1 MTNMKIATKN
11 ITRATDSNRFLPPMP
26 YTSIDD
32 VLKMATNA
40 ESVLNQVREALLS
53 PDLKKPPEFT
63 AFQVAGIC
71 GIDRTKLKNAEIALK
86 SQRGRIKEG
95 QTQKSYSLEE
105 TIELVKALGM
115 YPTRPADKEAKV
127 IAIASYKKDSGKT
140 TTAVSL
146 AQGLTLKGLKVLLID
161 LDGRGSA
168 TALCGYNPE
177 IQINRKETIMEFFY
191 GGQPDLQYAVKS
203 TYWHNLDLI
212 PASFALFGAEFVI
225 PAKDKKNMAEIQN
238 AKDRQL
244 PAPPSYDPGEQLN
257 IGISPLRQLYD
268 VIVIDT
274 GPSLGYLTQNAIEA
288 ADAILSPCP
297 QEALDYASLCQ
308 FWGIFAEL
316 ANLLPKFTE
325 TKKYDFVEVFIN
337 KAKPSNDAVASA
349 ITQWIKASFGSHLC
363 AFALPE
369 SPIAQKALLE
379 NKTIYDLVG
388 TKEVSTPAYKRFKD
402 PMDEFVSHVSNQLSI
417 AWRR

>member
-1 MTNMKIATKN
+1 MKKVSTK
-11 ITRATDSNRFLPPMP
+11 ITLATDSNRFLPPMP
-26 YTSIDD
+26 HTSIDD
-32 VLKMATNA
+32 LVQMAINA
-40 ESVLNQVREALLS
+40 EVVLNQVRAALLNTNV
-53 PDLKKPPEFT
+53 KKPPEFS

-71 GIDRTKLKNAEIALK
+71 GIDRTKLKNAELSLK
-86 SQRGRIKEG
+86 STRGHFKEG
-95 QTQKSYSLEE
+95 QTQRSYSLEE
-105 TIELVKALGM
+105 TIELVKVLGM
-115 YPTRPADKEAKV
+115 YPKRPIDKQAKV

-168 TALCGYNPE
+168 TALCGFNPE
-177 IQINRKETIMEFFY
+177 IQINRKETIMEFFF

-203 TYWHNLDLI
+203 TYWYNLDLI

-225 PAKDKKNMAEIQN
+225 PANDKKNIAQIEK
-238 AKDRQL
+238 AKDQNLSTPLTYEPGKQL
-244 PAPPSYDPGEQLN
+244 S
-257 IGISPLRQLYD
+257 IGILPFRKLYD
-268 VIVIDT
+268 VIIVDT
-274 GPSLGYLTQNAIEA
+274 GPSLGYLTQNAIES

-316 ANLLPKFTE
+316 ANLLPSFKE
-325 TKKYDFVEVFIN
+325 TKKYDFVEIFIN

-349 ITQWIKASFGSHLC
+349 ISQWIKASFGSHLC
-363 AFALPE
+363 ACAIPE
-369 SPIAQKALLE
+369 SIIAQKSLLD

-402 PMDEFVSHVSNQLSI
+402 PMDEFVSHVCNQLSI

>member
-1 MTNMKIATKN
+1 MKN

-32 VLKMATNA
+32 LVQMAINA
-40 ESVLNQVREALLS
+40 ETVLNQVREALLS
-53 PDLKKPPEFT
+53 PDVKKTPEFT

-71 GIDRTKLKNAEIALK
+71 GIDRTKLKNEEIAIQSK
-86 SQRGRIKEG
+86 RGHIKEG
-95 QTQKSYSLEE
+95 QTQKSYSLKE
-105 TIELVKALGM
+105 TIELVKVLGI
-115 YPTRPADKEAKV
+115 YPTRPANKEAKV
-127 IAIASYKKDSGKT
+127 IAIASYKKGSGKT

-168 TALCGYNPE
+168 TALCGYIPE
-177 IQINRKETIMEFFY
+177 IQINLKETLMEFFY
-191 GGQPDLQYAVKS
+191 GGQPDLQYAVKK
-203 TYWHNLDLI
+203 TYWYNLDLI

-225 PAKDKKNMAEIQN
+225 PAKSKNNADEIQN
-238 AKDRQL
+238 AKDNEL
-244 PAPPSYDPGEQLN
+244 PAPPPYEPHAQLN
-257 IGISPLRQLYD
+257 IGVSPLRKIYD
-268 VIVIDT
+268 VIIIDT
-274 GPSLGYLTQNAIEA
+274 GPSLGYLTQNAIQA

-316 ANLLPKFTE
+316 ANLLPEFTK

-337 KAKPSNDAVASA
+337 KAKPTNNAVASV

-369 SPIAQKALLE
+369 SVITEKALLE

-402 PMDEFVSHVSNQLSI
+402 PMDEFVNHISNQLSI

>member
-1 MTNMKIATKN
+1 MKKN
-11 ITRATDSNRFLPPMP
+11 SKTITLATDSNRFLPPMP
-26 YTSIDD
+26 LTSINDL
-32 VLKMATNA
+32 VQMAINA
-40 ESVLNQVREALLS
+40 EAVLNQVRESLLS
-53 PDLKKPPEFT
+53 PHLKKVPEFS

-71 GIDRTKLKNAEIALK
+71 GIDRTKLKNAEIAIK
-86 SQRGRIKEG
+86 STRGHIKPG
-95 QTQKSYSLEE
+95 QTQRSYSLEE
-105 TIELVKALGM
+105 TIELVKVLGI
-115 YPTRPADKEAKV
+115 YPTRPVDKEAKV

-146 AQGLTLKGLKVLLID
+146 AQGLTLKGFKVLLID

-177 IQINRKETIMEFFY
+177 IQINRKETIMEFFF
-191 GGQPDLQYAVKS
+191 GGQPDLKYAVKQ
-203 TYWHNLDLI
+203 TYWYNLDLI

-225 PAKDKKNMAEIQN
+225 PANDKKNMAEIQK
-238 AKDRQL
+238 AKDKKL
-244 PAPPSYDPGEQLN
+244 SPPPVYDPGKQLN
-257 IGISPLRQLYD
+257 LGILPLRKLYD

-316 ANLLPKFTE
+316 ANLLPRFTE
-325 TKKYDFVEVFIN
+325 TKAYDFVEIFIN

-363 AFALPE
+363 AFSLPE
-369 SPIAQKALLE
+369 SVIVQKSLQDNL
-379 NKTIYDLVG
+379 TIYDLVG

-402 PMDEFVSHVSNQLSI
+402 PMDEFVTHVCNQLSI
-417 AWRR
+417 AWRRA

>member
-1 MTNMKIATKN
+1 MKKNTKY
-11 ITRATDSNRFLPPMP
+11 ITLATDSNRFLPPMP
-26 YTSIDD
+26 HTSIDD
-32 VLKMATNA
+32 LVQMAINA
-40 ESVLNQVREALLS
+40 ETVLNQVREALLS
-53 PDLKKPPEFT
+53 PNLKKPPEFT

-71 GIDRTKLKNAEIALK
+71 GIDRTKLKNAEI
-86 SQRGRIKEG
+86 SINSTRGHLKEG
-95 QTQKSYSLEE
+95 QSQKTYSLEE
-105 TIELVKALGM
+105 TIELVKVLGM
-115 YPTRPADKEAKV
+115 YPKRPVGKDAKI

-140 TTAVSL
+140 TIAVSL

-168 TALCGYNPE
+168 TALCGFNPE

-191 GGQPDLQYAVKS
+191 GGQPDLQYAVKK
-203 TYWHNLDLI
+203 TYWYNLDLI

-225 PAKDKKNMAEIQN
+225 PANDKKNMADIQFS
-238 AKDRQL
+238 KDHKQ
-244 PAPPSYDPGEQLN
+244 PIPNVYDPGKQINYGLF
-257 IGISPLRQLYD
+257 PMRDLYD

-308 FWGIFAEL
+308 FWGIFSEL
-316 ANLLPKFTE
+316 ANLIPKFTE
-325 TKKYDFVEVFIN
+325 TKKYDFVEIFIN
-337 KAKPSNDAVASA
+337 KAKPSNDAVAST
-349 ITQWIKASFGSHLC
+349 ISQWIKASFGSHLC
-363 AFALPE
+363 AFAIPE
-369 SPIAQKALLE
+369 SILAQKSLLE
-379 NKTIYDLVG
+379 SKTIYDLVG

-402 PMDEFVSHVSNQLSI
+402 PMDEFVSHVCNQLSI

>member
-1 MTNMKIATKN
+1 MNPMKKTTKN
-11 ITRATDSNRFLPPMP
+11 LTRATDKNRFLPPMP
-26 YTSIDD
+26 YTSVDD
-32 VLKMATNA
+32 LVKMAVNA
-40 ESVLNQVREALLS
+40 EAVLNKVREALLS
-53 PDLKKPPEFT
+53 AEIKKAPEFS

-71 GIDRTKLKNAEIALK
+71 GIDRTKLKNAEIAIESK
-86 SQRGRIKEG
+86 RGRIKEG
-95 QTQKSYSLEE
+95 QTQKTYSLVE
-105 TIELVKALGM
+105 TIELVKALGI
-115 YPTRPADKEAKV
+115 YPTRPPEKKAKV

-146 AQGLTLKGLKVLLID
+146 AQGLTLKGLRVLLID

-191 GGQPDLQYAVKS
+191 GGQPDLQYAVKN

-225 PAKDKKNMAEIQN
+225 PAKDKQSVAKIQA
-238 AKDRQL
+238 AKDLNL
-244 PAPPSYDPGEQLN
+244 PIPPSYDPGEQLN
-257 IGISPLRQLYD
+257 IGISPLRESYD

-274 GPSLGYLTQNAIEA
+274 GPSLRYLTQNAIEA

-337 KAKPSNDAVASA
+337 KAKPSNDVVASA

-363 AFALPE
+363 DIAIPE
-369 SPIAQKALLE
+369 SPIAQKSLLE
-379 NKTIYDLVG
+379 NKTIYELVG
-388 TKEVSTPAYKRFKD
+388 TKEVNTPAYKRFKD
-402 PMDEFVSHVSNQLSI
+402 PMDEFVSHVSNQLAI

>member
-1 MTNMKIATKN
+1 MKKN
-11 ITRATDSNRFLPPMP
+11 SNKITLATDSNRFLPPMP
-26 YTSIDD
+26 HTSIDD
-32 VLKMATNA
+32 LVQMAINA
-40 ESVLNQVREALLS
+40 EAVLNQVREALLS
-53 PDLKKPPEFT
+53 PDKKKSPEFS

-71 GIDRTKLKNAEIALK
+71 GIDRTKLKNAESSIN
-86 SQRGRIKEG
+86 STRGHIKEG
-95 QTQKSYSLEE
+95 QTQRSYSLEE
-105 TIELVKALGM
+105 TIELVKVLGM
-115 YPTRPADKEAKV
+115 YPRRPTDKEAKV

-177 IQINRKETIMEFFY
+177 IQINRKETIMEFFF
-191 GGQPDLQYAVKS
+191 GGQPDLQYAVKR
-203 TYWHNLDLI
+203 TYWYNLDLI

-225 PAKDKKNMAEIQN
+225 PANDKKNMAQIQN
-238 AKDRQL
+238 AKDHKL
-244 PAPPSYDPGEQLN
+244 PSPSLYDPGKQLN
-257 IGISPLRQLYD
+257 IGILPLRKLYD
-268 VIVIDT
+268 VIVVDT

-316 ANLLPKFTE
+316 ANLLPRFTE
-325 TKKYDFVEVFIN
+325 TKKYDFVEIFIN

-363 AFALPE
+363 AFSIPD
-369 SPIAQKALLE
+369 SVIAQKSLLE

-402 PMDEFVSHVSNQLSI
+402 PMDEFVGHVCNQLSI